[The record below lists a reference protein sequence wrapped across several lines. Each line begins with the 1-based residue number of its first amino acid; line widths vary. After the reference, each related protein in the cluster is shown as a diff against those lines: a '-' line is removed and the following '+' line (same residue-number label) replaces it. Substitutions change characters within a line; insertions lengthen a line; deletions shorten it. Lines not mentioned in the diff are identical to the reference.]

1 MMRLS
6 PAAYESDQ
14 FLISY
19 FAKTKAKT
27 DEEIEEKQLT
37 KSGDREVQVRVE
49 AKWAS
54 FDGLLP
60 EFSPSSA

>member
-19 FAKTKAKT
+19 FAKMKAKT
-27 DEEIEEKQLT
+27 DEEIEEKPLT
-37 KSGDREVQVRVE
+37 KSGDREVQVCGSE
-49 AKWAS
+49 MGQ
-54 FDGLLP
+54 F
-60 EFSPSSA
+60 